1 MNIALSRLR
10 RALLPAVLGVGCTLL
25 AGCARTP
32 PAQYYLLSSPAGV
45 AAQAP
50 APARRIGLG
59 PVRLPEY
66 LDRPQIVSWASP
78 TRLHLSNSHRWA
90 EPLGKS
96 FARTLLANLGHALPD
111 AQFLA
116 WPWRATQQPALQVTV
131 DVQRFERAAD
141 GTLVLD
147 ARWAVQRGPADGAP
161 VLRRTSL
168 SLPVAGAADDYD
180 ALVTAASAAVAG
192 LARDIAA
199 RLPPESAAG
208 AVTTPLPTTTE
219 EVP

>member
-1 MNIALSRLR
+1 MNNAQPRSRH
-10 RALLPAVLGVGCTLL
+10 ALLPAMLCVGFALL

-32 PAQYYLLSSPAGV
+32 PAQYYLLSSPVKLAAEAPV
-45 AAQAP
+45 AA
-50 APARRIGLG
+50 RRVGLG

-78 TRLHLSNSHRWA
+78 TRLHLSNAHRWA

-96 FARTLLANLGHALPD
+96 FARTLLANLAQALPD
-111 AQFLA
+111 TQLVA

-141 GTLVLD
+141 GALVLE
-147 ARWAVQRGPADGAP
+147 ARWAVQRGAADGAP
-161 VLRRTSL
+161 DLHMTSL
-168 SLPVAGAADDYD
+168 SVPVAGAADDYD
-180 ALVTAASAAVAG
+180 ALVTAASAAVLG

-199 RLPPESAAG
+199 RLPPE
-208 AVTTPLPTTTE
+208 
-219 EVP
+219 